1 MTPAQQFG
9 ANVAR
14 ARERCGLSQSH
25 LARKVEVVDTY
36 ISRIETGR
44 AQPSFRLLLAI
55 ASQLNTTPA
64 GLLDGIG

>member
-14 ARERCGLSQSH
+14 ARERCGLSQSQ

-64 GLLDGIG
+64 GLLDGVG